1 MLLRLR
7 NFVFVAITTC
17 FVAGGYAAQIPNPDD
32 RGNTEGGLANDISA
46 SLIVCGRGQRLISS
60 FGHCSIHMSCPSAN
74 LDNYYTYLILASPD
88 NVKRFF
94 KEGVCTGHFE
104 ALKWDEFK
112 KDYVEQNRPITEY
125 KLNLTTDEVRHLW
138 LNLDRETYNSTSRE
152 YSFLHSQCTSICA
165 DIIRASLI
173 NERIE
178 YGELPQ
184 GLRGTLRDYADH
196 SVASYPW
203 YLFGFQ
209 SILGA
214 EGEQEGTVWEKL
226 APADIYPVWSRASI
240 VDAAGNRR
248 PIFIGD
254 GKKLFDG
261 TYSPSKPSPLTPTV
275 YFAILLTI
283 ALLLTVISKK
293 LHKITWAFDALLLCL
308 QTALGL
314 FFTWLLLFS
323 KASWLPGNLL
333 PIVFNPIPILLW
345 IFFHKKKWFHWVYA
359 GYAVVLTAMII
370 ATPFVPQL
378 QLAHFLLYAT
388 FLVRVTALFL
398 HSIKNNKK

>member
-7 NFVFVAITTC
+7 SIVFAAITTC
-17 FVAGGYAAQIPNPDD
+17 IVAGGYAAQTPLPDD
-32 RGNTEGGLANDISA
+32 SGNAEGGLANDISA
-46 SLIVCGRGQRLISS
+46 SLVVCGRGPRLISS

-88 NVKRFF
+88 NIKRFF

-104 ALKWDEFK
+104 AQKWDEFK

-165 DIIRASLI
+165 DVIRASLI

-184 GLRGTLRDYADH
+184 GLTGTLRDYADH
-196 SVASYPW
+196 SVAGYPW
-203 YLFGFQ
+203 YLFCFQ

-214 EGEQEGTVWEKL
+214 EGEQKGTVWEKL
-226 APADIYPVWSRASI
+226 APADIYPVWSGASI
-240 VDAAGNRR
+240 VDAAGNCR

-254 GKKLFDG
+254 GQMLFNG
-261 TYSPSKPSPLTPTV
+261 TYSPSKPSPLTPMV
-275 YFAILLTI
+275 CFAILLAI
-283 ALLLTVISKK
+283 ALLLTVFSKK
-293 LHKITWAFDALLLCL
+293 LRKISWAFDALLLCL

-314 FFTWLLLFS
+314 FFAWLLLFS

-345 IFFHKKKWFHWVYA
+345 IFFHKKKWFRWVYA
-359 GYAVVLTAMII
+359 GYAVVLAVMII
-370 ATPFVPQL
+370 ATPLVPQL
-378 QLAHFLLYAT
+378 QWAHALLFAT

-398 HSIKNNKK
+398 NSIKTNRK